1 MALSVTVHGITFK
14 TGAQTSGRLATAD
27 LATQNGLDNVVYT
40 VSTSP
45 DMDYAIVAVSVCNRA
60 QTAAESVAIAVCDS
74 DVPKDQDFVEWNTT
88 LVPNGVLER
97 TQIIMQRGQR
107 LIVRWGASR
116 PQLVPDNEINDYGTN
131 WTGAVSGTTT
141 VDATTPG
148 EVTFTC
154 ASDLDNWSLT
164 SSPYP
169 LLETGETYQVGFS
182 VSSTD
187 VVGADPT
194 FVFETWPTAT
204 ELVAL
209 SLPQMNLNDEYHTYT
224 ADLIAGIDIP
234 IAPSLLRIRAT
245 EVTATIDRIIVK
257 KIS

>member
-1 MALSVTVHGITFK
+1 MALSVTVHGITIK

-40 VSTSP
+40 VSQAP

-60 QTAAESVAIAVCDS
+60 STAAESVAIAVCDS

-116 PQLVPDNEINDYGTN
+116 PQLVPDHEINDYGTN
-131 WTGAVSGTTT
+131 WTGAVTGTATVDTTT
-141 VDATTPG
+141 PS

-154 ASDLDNWSLT
+154 ASELDTWSLT
-164 SSPYP
+164 SSLYP
-169 LLETGETYQVGFS
+169 ALETGETYQVGFS

-187 VVGADPT
+187 VAGPDPT
-194 FVFETWPTAT
+194 FVFETVTGAT
-204 ELVAL
+204 ELIAL
-209 SLPQMNLNDEYHTYT
+209 SLPQMNLNDEYYTYT
-224 ADLIAGIDIP
+224 ADLIAGTDIP
-234 IAPSLLRIRAT
+234 IASDTLRIRAT
-245 EVTATIDRIIVK
+245 EVTATIDRFTVK